1 MMKLKFIF
9 TLCLCYVTV
18 LYQDVYPMESVKESK
33 RKCCCCCCC
42 LCDCFKGSRSDNTK
56 EKILVSC
63 GTQVDESDLTLKYET
78 PDCIVSLYDKN
89 DLSDFYNMSN
99 LLNKGYVLRE
109 CSNSLENVTSI
120 EQTSVDYTSNASSLL
135 SILNKNDG

>member
-42 LCDCFKGSRSDNTK
+42 LCDCFNGSRSDNTK

-89 DLSDFYNMSN
+89 DLSDFYNRSN
-99 LLNKGYVLRE
+99 LLNKGYVFRE
-109 CSNSLENVTSI
+109 GSNSLENVTSI
-120 EQTSVDYTSNASSLL
+120 EQTSVDYTSNVSSLL

>member
-109 CSNSLENVTSI
+109 GSNSLENVTSI
-120 EQTSVDYTSNASSLL
+120 EQTSVDYTSNASALL

>member
-109 CSNSLENVTSI
+109 GSNSLENVTSI
-120 EQTSVDYTSNASSLL
+120 EQASVDYTSNASSLL

>member
-1 MMKLKFIF
+1 MKLKFIF

-109 CSNSLENVTSI
+109 GSNSLENVTSI
-120 EQTSVDYTSNASSLL
+120 EQASVDYTSNASSLL

>member
-42 LCDCFKGSRSDNTK
+42 LCDCFKGSRNDNTK

-89 DLSDFYNMSN
+89 DLSDFYNRSN
-99 LLNKGYVLRE
+99 LLNKGYVFRE
-109 CSNSLENVTSI
+109 GSNSLENVTSI
-120 EQTSVDYTSNASSLL
+120 EQTSVDYTSNVSSLL

>member
-109 CSNSLENVTSI
+109 GSNSLENVTSI
-120 EQTSVDYTSNASSLL
+120 EQTSVDYTSNASYLL

>member
-89 DLSDFYNMSN
+89 DLSDFYNRSN
-99 LLNKGYVLRE
+99 LLNKGYVFRE
-109 CSNSLENVTSI
+109 GSNSLENVTSI
-120 EQTSVDYTSNASSLL
+120 EQTSVDYTSNVSSLL

>member
-99 LLNKGYVLRE
+99 LLNKGYVFRE
-109 CSNSLENVTSI
+109 GSNSLENVTSI
-120 EQTSVDYTSNASSLL
+120 EQTSVYYTSNASSLL